1 MMAIKSTV
9 DIRSRVAVVDD
20 DADTRFFFKD
30 VLESAEEFRVAGDFS
45 NGKSA
50 LRGIPRLQPDLVV
63 MDIRM
68 PGMNG
73 IECARQLK
81 RDMPRLKIVIITGTH
96 NADAVSTSLQA
107 GADAYLIKPIVVD
120 QFLATLRFAS
130 AGGKEA
136 RQSAQPSGQNIS
148 PSAPS
153 GYCLRLSPRE
163 KEVLENLADGLL
175 YKEISAKLGISY
187 STVHKHQHKIFK
199 KLQVSNRS
207 EAIRLWLDSDH
218 N

>member
-1 MMAIKSTV
+1 MFWNQRRNSVSPGISQ
-9 DIRSRVAVVDD
+9 
-20 DADTRFFFKD
+20 
-30 VLESAEEFRVAGDFS
+30 
-45 NGKSA
+45 NGKAA
-50 LRGIPRLQPDLVV
+50 LRGIPQLRPDLVV

-81 RDMPRLKIVIITGTH
+81 RGMPRLKIVIITGTH

-130 AGGKEA
+130 VGGTEA
-136 RQSAQPSGQNIS
+136 RQSAQTSGQNIF

-153 GYCLRLSPRE
+153 GNCLRLSPRE

-175 YKEISAKLGISY
+175 YKEISNKLGISY
-187 STVHKHQHKIFK
+187 STVHKHQHKIFQ

-218 N
+218 